1 MEKIYSKVKTNLLLH
16 IIYRFED
23 FNNINGFRDEI
34 IEPDNFIQCAALKME
49 KGKTF
54 KPHKHIIKE
63 VTDYDRIAQE
73 SWVILEGS
81 VKCTF
86 YDIDDTIID
95 EPILMRGDAS
105 FTLHGGHTYTILED
119 GSRILEFKTGKYTGQ
134 ENDKTF
140 IV

>member
-1 MEKIYSKVKTNLLLH
+1 MEKIYSKIEPNLLLH
-16 IIYRFED
+16 VVYRFED
-23 FNNINGFRDEI
+23 FNSINGFRNEI

-54 KPHKHIIKE
+54 RPHKHITKE

-73 SWVILEGS
+73 SWVVLEGS
-81 VKCTF
+81 VKCVF
-86 YDIDDTIID
+86 YDIDDTIIA

-119 GSRILEFKTGKYTGQ
+119 KSKILEYKTGKYTGQ

-140 IV
+140 II

>member
-1 MEKIYSKVKTNLLLH
+1 MEKIYSKVEPDRLLH
-16 IIYRFED
+16 VIYRFND
-23 FNNINGFRDEI
+23 FNKINGFRYEI

-54 KPHKHIIKE
+54 KPHKHIVKT
-63 VTDYDRIAQE
+63 VTDIDRIAQE
-73 SWVILEGS
+73 AWVVLEGS
-81 VKCTF
+81 VRCTF
-86 YDIDDTIID
+86 YDIDDTIIA

-119 GSRILEFKTGKYTGQ
+119 NSKVLEFKTGKYTGQ

-140 IV
+140 I